1 MYAMKK
7 KIPQKS
13 DKTEKITEKSILGEP
28 IANKKILITS
38 ALVYANGPLHIG
50 HLVEYIQTDIYVRFL
65 KLIGNDVIYCCAD
78 DTHGAPISINAEK
91 NGVTPEEFIAK
102 FYQEHIFDFNS
113 FMIDFDSYYTT
124 NSMENKHF
132 SDTMFEKCK
141 KNGFIYKKKVMQL
154 YCPKCN
160 RFLPDRYVK
169 GTCPKCRAENQ
180 YGDVC
185 EKCGA
190 SYKATELLDPFC
202 SLCKSEPTQKESK
215 HYFFK
220 LSAFSGKLDH
230 WLETNKNLQKE
241 IVNSVR
247 QWVKEGL
254 NDWDI
259 SRDGPYFG
267 FKIPEEDNL
276 YYYVWFDAPI
286 GYIASTENYCKNITK
301 IGNAEDLYWKNKDSK
316 IIHVIGKDII
326 YFHFLF
332 WPAVLMASEFRVPDN
347 IIVHGFL
354 TVNGEKMSKSRG
366 TFLTAKDFAE
376 KYEPEYLRYYYA
388 NMLSKKM
395 SDIDLNFKDFED
407 RVNNELVANL
417 GNFCFRT
424 MTFVKKNFPEG
435 FSEIDENKA
444 IIDEINQKIQ
454 NIEDAYREVNL
465 KEAAKETMAL
475 SAIGNKY
482 FQDNEPWKLMKTDLK
497 KAEKVLGLC
506 VNIVKNLSILMAPIM
521 PLFSEELER
530 QLGFEHLK
538 WKDLNFDI
546 KKHHIAN
553 AGILIMKIEKD
564 KDKETCSKK
573 NTEKTKANIPKANV
587 SGKKHEGIVD
597 AGSEKKHHGLKRPVD
612 HHEDDG
618 KTIIAENMMPF
629 NLRVGEV
636 IEVEAH
642 PDAEKLFVIQV
653 DLGDEKRQLVAGL
666 KQYMKME
673 ELIGKKIV
681 VVANLE
687 HAKLRGVISEGML
700 LAADKDGIVKVIEP
714 KKSKPGDKVYITG
727 FNDSEKMIN
736 YKEFSRSL
744 REVKSKK
751 ILINGHELK
760 TDSEVLHI
768 DMPDGAEVR

>member
-1 MYAMKK
+1 MNK
-7 KIPQKS
+7 
-13 DKTEKITEKSILGEP
+13 KTEK
-28 IANKKILITS
+28 KILVTS

-50 HLVEYIQTDIYVRFL
+50 HLVEYIQTDIFVRFL
-65 KLIGNDVIYCCAD
+65 KLTGNDVIYCCAD

-102 FYQEHIFDFNS
+102 FYKEHTDDFKT
-113 FMIDFDSYYTT
+113 FLVDFDSYYTT
-124 NSMENKHF
+124 NSKENKHY
-132 SDTMFEKCK
+132 SDLLFKICK

-154 YCPKCN
+154 YCPNCK

-169 GTCPKCRAENQ
+169 GKCPKCESEHQ

-190 SYKATELLDPFC
+190 SYKATELANPYC
-202 SLCKSEPTQKESK
+202 SICKSEPTEKESE

-220 LSAFSGKLDH
+220 LSEFSGKLEH

-241 IVNSVR
+241 IVNSVK

-286 GYIASTENYCKNITK
+286 GYIASTENFCKNIAK
-301 IGNAEDLYWKNKDSK
+301 VGNAEDMYWKNPDSE

-388 NMLSKKM
+388 NMLSRKM

-424 MTFVKKNFPEG
+424 MTFIKKNFPEG
-435 FSEIDENKA
+435 FNDIDENKGLV
-444 IIDEINQKIQ
+444 DEITQKMKR
-454 NIEDAYREVNL
+454 IEEAYSDVNF
-465 KEAAKETMAL
+465 KEAAKEIMAI
-475 SAIGNKY
+475 SALGNKY
-482 FQDNEPWKLMKTDLK
+482 FQDNEPWKLMKTNPEI
-497 KAEKVLGLC
+497 AEKVLGLC
-506 VNIVKNLSILMAPIM
+506 VNIVKNLSILMKPIM
-521 PLFSEELER
+521 PRFSAELER
-530 QLGFEHLK
+530 QLGFKHLR
-538 WKDLNFDI
+538 WDDLGFDTR
-546 KKHHIAN
+546 KHKVID

-564 KDKETCSKK
+564 KENEPSKNAKES
-573 NTEKTKANIPKANV
+573 KANV
-587 SGKKHEGIVD
+587 PGKKHDET
-597 AGSEKKHHGLKRPVD
+597 AEMEAAKKHSDLKRPVD
-612 HHEDDG
+612 HHENDG
-618 KTIIAENMMPF
+618 KSIAVEKMMPF
-629 NLRVGEV
+629 NMKVGEV

-642 PDAEKLFVIQV
+642 PDAEKLLVMRV
-653 DLGDEKRQLVAGL
+653 DLGKEKRQLVAGL
-666 KQYMKME
+666 RAYMKME
-673 ELIGKKIV
+673 ELLHKKIIV
-681 VVANLE
+681 VTNLE
-687 HAKLRGVISEGML
+687 HAKLRGIESEGML
-700 LAADKDGIVKVIEP
+700 LAADKDGVVKVIEA
-714 KKSKPGDKVYITG
+714 KKSKPGDRVYVAG
-727 FNDSEKMIN
+727 FTENEKTIN
-736 YKEFSRSL
+736 YKEFSKSK
-744 REVKSKK
+744 REVKNKK
-751 ILINGHELK
+751 ILVNGHELK
-760 TDSEVLHI
+760 TDSDVLHI